1 MLHIIE
7 SNNNDEEAVNVS
19 RLKSIL
25 EHNEEFIQNKEYEQF
40 KTTKFPDK
48 KMVILT
54 CMDTR
59 LTELLPKA
67 MNVGHGDAKIIK
79 NAGAIL
85 SHPFGS
91 IMRSILVAVYS
102 LNAKEVFVV
111 GHHDCGM
118 TGLSAN
124 PILDK
129 AVLSGIS
136 RENIDMLRHAG
147 IDIDSWLQ
155 GFSCVAESVEESVN
169 RIHHHPLFPKEI
181 AVHGLII
188 DPETGKL
195 DLVVD
200 GYENLDPDQNE
211 KLRHSI

>member
-1 MLHIIE
+1 MNRLNEIIE
-7 SNNNDEEAVNVS
+7 HNKQFV
-19 RLKSIL
+19 L
-25 EHNEEFIQNKEYEQF
+25 EKKYEKY
-40 KTTKFPDK
+40 KTTKYPDK

-59 LTELLPKA
+59 LTELLPDA
-67 MNVGHGDAKIIK
+67 MNIGHGDAKVIK
-79 NAGAIL
+79 NAGAL
-85 SHPFGS
+85 VSHPFGS

-111 GHHDCGM
+111 GHHDCGI

-124 PILDK
+124 PILDQ

-136 RENIDMLRHAG
+136 RERIEMLRNAG

-155 GFSCVAESVEESVN
+155 GFSCVAESVEESVH
-169 RIHHHPLFPKEI
+169 RIKKHPLFPI
-181 AVHGLII
+181 DVPVHGLLI

-195 DLVVD
+195 DVLVD
-200 GYENLDPDQNE
+200 GYDNLGSNQKE
-211 KLRHSI
+211 QMRHSI